1 MKLIQ
6 RDLYL
11 NQLISRKENRLIKTI
26 TELRRSGKSYLLFKI
41 FHNHLL
47 ECGVKEENIITLALD
62 DDLNREY
69 RNPDKLSEFL
79 YSKITNKTETFY
91 ILLDEIQFAISDK
104 ELKGKQQLVQLEVD
118 FICNKGSNHYYIQ
131 SAFSIPDETKMI
143 QETSSLDK
151 IDDSFKKIIVT
162 QDLGK
167 PWRNDKGYLIINILD
182 FLLNP
187 NSLDL

>member
-79 YSKITNKTETFY
+79 FSKITNKTETFY

>member
-11 NQLISRKENRLIKTI
+11 NQLISRKENGLIKTI